1 MPASVQPSDVTYNY
15 LRTKKSFP
23 NVWCAGCG
31 IGIVMG
37 SIIRAIDKLGY
48 SKNDIALVSGIGC
61 SSRMPVYCD
70 FNTLHTTHGRA
81 IAFATG
87 VKLAK
92 PHMKVIVVTGD
103 GDGLAIG
110 GNHFIHACRRNI
122 DITTILINNNIYGM
136 TGGQCS
142 PTTPQGKKATTAPYG
157 NIENNFDVAK
167 LAQAAGASFVAR
179 GTVYHVQQMDKL
191 IASALEKKGFSLFE
205 AISNCH
211 TYYGR
216 LNKEGDAVA
225 MIQEMKKIA
234 LPIKAAKVLPPEK
247 TKGKLLTGILWDVD
261 IPEFCT
267 EYQKQIDKFKDERE
281 NKDG

>member
-1 MPASVQPSDVTYNY
+1 MAAPTQTSDVTYQY
-15 LRTKKSFP
+15 LRVKKRFP

-37 SIIRAIDKLGY
+37 SIIRAVDNMGYDK
-48 SKNDIALVSGIGC
+48 DDVALVSGIGC
-61 SSRMPVYCD
+61 SSRLPVYCD

-92 PHMKVIVVTGD
+92 PDLKVIVVTGD

-122 DITTILINNNIYGM
+122 DITVVLINNNIYGM
-136 TGGQCS
+136 TGGQFS
-142 PTTPQGKKATTAPYG
+142 PTTPYESYASTAPYG
-157 NIENNFDVAK
+157 NMEKGFDPTTLAK
-167 LAQAAGASFVAR
+167 AAGASYVAK
-179 GTVYHVQQMDKL
+179 GTVYHVQQLDKL
-191 IASALEKKGFSLFE
+191 IHGGLNKKGFALIE

-225 MIQEMKKIA
+225 MLQKMKTQA
-234 LPIKAAKVLPPEK
+234 MPAKAAKALPPEK
-247 TKGKLLTGILWDVD
+247 LKGKYLTGVLWDVD
-261 IPEFCT
+261 MPEYCE
-267 EYQKQIDKFKDERE
+267 EYQKLIDSFQETKKE
-281 NKDG
+281 